1 MDNQAEKD
9 GQAQETSPLS
19 EKEKEQRRVIT
30 LLKLETLKRVDLF
43 SQFSESALRL
53 LAKDCNDRLVKK
65 GEALCVEG
73 AVETSMYVILSGEFE
88 IYKLQKKVDVA
99 VSGEYFG
106 EMVLIDSQPRSAT
119 VRATTDSMVMQIDAE
134 VFTKHIMDDP
144 VHFFSMIKTLSLRAR
159 HLLDVISQDF
169 QTMNCFVHDMRNIL
183 SALDLPELYLDT
195 FTKRLAESEEEQAK
209 EDLRKVDKS
218 LKKIASVRNN
228 LITLIEKSLMVAKN
242 CTTEYVKK
250 KEPILPLMH
259 EITEELEGH
268 KSLKGKN
275 MKITTKGNIGEVL
288 FNTLDIKRVM
298 QNLIIN
304 AGYVSDQNAT
314 VNIVIKDKG
323 NEIQVSV
330 VDQGCGIP
338 DDVKPHLLKSRYTT
352 KSDGNGF
359 GLLSCR
365 DIVEDCH
372 QGNFWFDSEVG
383 KGDGI
388 SFYFAQLKGQPRI
401 CRTGYL
407 SKPLSVHPY
416 SIFRREINSST

>member
-1 MDNQAEKD
+1 M
-9 GQAQETSPLS
+9 
-19 EKEKEQRRVIT
+19 
-30 LLKLETLKRVDLF
+30 
-43 SQFSESALRL
+43 
-53 LAKDCNDRLVKK
+53 
-65 GEALCVEG
+65 
-73 AVETSMYVILSGEFE
+73 
-88 IYKLQKKVDVA
+88 
-99 VSGEYFG
+99 
-106 EMVLIDSQPRSAT
+106 
-119 VRATTDSMVMQIDAE
+119 
-134 VFTKHIMDDP
+134 FTKHIMDDP

-250 KEPILPLMH
+250 KEPILPLMQ

-268 KSLKGKN
+268 KSPKGKN

-314 VNIVIKDKG
+314 VNIVIEDKG

-372 QGNFWFDSEVG
+372 QGKFWFDSEVG
-383 KGDGI
+383 KGTA
-388 SFYFAQLKGQPRI
+388 FHFTLP
-401 CRTGYL
+401 
-407 SKPLSVHPY
+407 
-416 SIFRREINSST
+416 N